1 MDAEMTIRDVMSRGF
16 VGVSESDPLD
26 ATIDLM
32 LEEKADCVVVLRGD
46 EPVGMMT
53 ERNVLASVS
62 ENRGT
67 ADATVAEVMSEA
79 VPSVRSDRD
88 LAVGIDRLA
97 TADSSRLVVT
107 ENDSDEPVGLLTY
120 RDVATTVAHS
130 LRSGSRYDEEGISR
144 TDTSDFEAERGRDDT
159 IQSICESCGALSR
172 SLSTVG
178 GQLLCPNCRDI

>member
-1 MDAEMTIRDVMSRGF
+1 MDAEMTIRDVMSREF

-97 TADSSRLVVT
+97 TADSSR
-107 ENDSDEPVGLLTY
+107 
-120 RDVATTVAHS
+120 
-130 LRSGSRYDEEGISR
+130 
-144 TDTSDFEAERGRDDT
+144 
-159 IQSICESCGALSR
+159 
-172 SLSTVG
+172 
-178 GQLLCPNCRDI
+178 